1 MVSVCLYIY
10 VCVFISIYLLFIY
23 LFNGGC
29 KPNYKCGALSCR
41 CLKQV
46 CISVS
51 MPGSEE
57 LNISGYWPHAE
68 EKGTLPTLHDVLE
81 GVWPNYIKCRSRGMQ
96 YIYIYIYM
104 QPRGSVN
111 EIALQQS
118 FAELTSEPIS
128 NTLQVFENV
137 YIYTYYMYEK
147 KQNCDYIVLCLINP
161 LSTAYHSHKA

>member
-1 MVSVCLYIY
+1 MGAEAAKKTRIPRPRSSQQWGSCPPHRHASRPKHQHVRMFVITRWVYNSLSLSFNGVWCLYVSIYIY
-10 VCVFISIYLLFIY
+10 VCVYISIYLLFIY

-96 YIYIYIYM
+96 YI
-104 QPRGSVN
+104 
-111 EIALQQS
+111 
-118 FAELTSEPIS
+118 
-128 NTLQVFENV
+128 
-137 YIYTYYMYEK
+137 
-147 KQNCDYIVLCLINP
+147 
-161 LSTAYHSHKA
+161 

>member
-1 MVSVCLYIY
+1 M
-10 VCVFISIYLLFIY
+10 CVYISIYLLFIY

-96 YIYIYIYM
+96 YIYIYICSHVAQWM
-104 QPRGSVN
+104 KS
-111 EIALQQS
+111 L
-118 FAELTSEPIS
+118 S
-128 NTLQVFENV
+128 NKVLLNWLLSQFQIPFKCLKMCI
-137 YIYTYYMYEK
+137 YIYILYVWEEAK
-147 KQNCDYIVLCLINP
+147 LWLHCSLPHQPIK
-161 LSTAYHSHKA
+161 HSISFS

>member
-1 MVSVCLYIY
+1 MERMWVPFRLLSCLVQDNEFDLSLQHIEL
-10 VCVFISIYLLFIY
+10 VI
-23 LFNGGC
+23 GGC

-81 GVWPNYIKCRSRGMQ
+81 GV
-96 YIYIYIYM
+96 
-104 QPRGSVN
+104 
-111 EIALQQS
+111 
-118 FAELTSEPIS
+118 
-128 NTLQVFENV
+128 
-137 YIYTYYMYEK
+137 
-147 KQNCDYIVLCLINP
+147 
-161 LSTAYHSHKA
+161 